1 MDKVPMT
8 VADLYP
14 EIGPSRTSQLCPR
27 PPTLPSTPPGGDH
40 TEEKADLKKLLGTTR
55 KYPNLWSFL
64 WIGTYSASSE
74 VYPRRRFLEARGR
87 GGLAGGRGL
96 PRESPPSLALQLSLL
111 RALLFLLLPAP
122 RASAL
127 RCGPRPRLLPRRGES
142 ECHGV
147 SAAHGWRRG
156 GRQATQSLPS
166 SAS

>member
-8 VADLYP
+8 AADMYP
-14 EIGPSRTSQLCPR
+14 ETGPSRTRVSSAPPPR
-27 PPTLPSTPPGGDH
+27 PPLHPRGDH
-40 TEEKADLKKLLGTTR
+40 TEEKAGLRKLLGTTR

-64 WIGTYSASSE
+64 WIGTYSARSE

-87 GGLAGGRGL
+87 RGLAGGRGL
-96 PRESPPSLALQLSLL
+96 PRESPPRLALQLSLL
-111 RALLFLLLPAP
+111 RAVLFLLLPAP
-122 RASAL
+122 EPPRCAAALASSQ
-127 RCGPRPRLLPRRGES
+127 GGGES
-142 ECHGV
+142 KCHGV